1 MSAAAIKVNLFDT
14 REMTVQQTSNT
25 GLTPRGFMRSVTTFE
40 RAGQEG
46 VGRLIPRPRIPVQ
59 PVLSWGMFGASEVEP
74 VATVLR
80 GGDVFYVTA
89 GRVAIAHALV
99 LAGLRPGQKV
109 LVPAYHCI
117 AMVEPI
123 VQLGGVPVF
132 YRIHEDLSVD
142 LDDVAQRI
150 DATTRIFLAVNY
162 FGFPQD
168 LFALR
173 AFCDRHRL
181 AFIEDCAH
189 SFFGTYR
196 GRPIGGFGDFAI
208 ASLPKFFA
216 VREGG
221 CLVVNRE
228 GVGAGSRIATRSQ
241 GLASNVAAILDGV
254 EDAVAMGRLRALTP
268 LVGLA
273 ALAKRAVHA
282 VAPSARRRRSPNPA
296 EQRSGQTG
304 GFDVSWMEVS
314 ATALSRFVVRH
325 TSRKRVVERRRR
337 HYSSLAREFSALPNC
352 RPLLPRLPEGV
363 VPYMFPLWVDRLSD
377 IFATLEDHAVPM
389 QRFGQFLWP
398 AANAEACAVS
408 RRLSQHVLLLP
419 CHQELTEGEVATLV
433 EKVRAI
439 VA

>member
-1 MSAAAIKVNLFDT
+1 
-14 REMTVQQTSNT
+14 MTIQQLGNADR
-25 GLTPRGFMRSVTTFE
+25 TPHGFMRSVTTFE
-40 RAGQEG
+40 RSGNDG

-59 PVLSWGMFGASEVEP
+59 PVLSWGTFGPGEVEP
-74 VATVLR
+74 VSTVLL
-80 GGDVFYVTA
+80 GGEAFYVTA
-89 GRVAIAHALV
+89 GRVAIAHSLV

-132 YRIHEDLSVD
+132 YRIHDDLSVD

-150 DATTRIFLAVNY
+150 DAKTRIFLAVNY

-173 AFCDRHRL
+173 EFCNRRGL
-181 AFIEDCAH
+181 AFVEDCAH

-196 GRPIGGFGDFAI
+196 GRAIGSFGDFAI

-221 CLVVNRE
+221 CIVVNRD
-228 GVGAGSRIATRSQ
+228 GICAGKRITTRSQ
-241 GLASNVAAILDGV
+241 GLAANVAAVLDGL
-254 EDAVAMGRLRALTP
+254 EDAVGMGRLRALSP
-268 LVGLA
+268 FVELA
-273 ALAKRAVHA
+273 ELAKRALHA
-282 VAPSARRRRSPNPA
+282 VAPSTRRERSPNPA

-304 GFDVSWMEVS
+304 GFDLSWMGMR
-314 ATALSRFVVRH
+314 ATAMSRFVARH
-325 TSRKRVVERRRR
+325 TSSKRLVERRRR
-337 HYSSLAREFSALPNC
+337 HYLSLVREFSALSRC
-352 RPLLPRLPEGV
+352 RPLLPRLPDGV

-377 IFATLEDHAVPM
+377 LFAILEDHAVPM

-398 AANAEACAVS
+398 AANQEFCAVS
-408 RRLSQHVLLLP
+408 RRLSQQVLLLP
-419 CHQELTEGEVATLV
+419 CHQELTESELSTLV